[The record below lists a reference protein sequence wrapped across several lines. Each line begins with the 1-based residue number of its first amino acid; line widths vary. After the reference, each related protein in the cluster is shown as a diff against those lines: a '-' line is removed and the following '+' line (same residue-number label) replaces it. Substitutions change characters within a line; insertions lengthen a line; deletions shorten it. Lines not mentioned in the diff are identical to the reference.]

1 MFLHKL
7 GPALTK
13 ILWSGRI
20 RQEKQGIWIQP
31 SKKKDPD
38 PQSLIQVIQYE
49 LQGIGKIGDKKRE
62 REIGKECVWERECYK

>member
-20 RQEKQGIWIQP
+20 RQEKQRIWIQP
-31 SKKKDPD
+31 PKKKDPD